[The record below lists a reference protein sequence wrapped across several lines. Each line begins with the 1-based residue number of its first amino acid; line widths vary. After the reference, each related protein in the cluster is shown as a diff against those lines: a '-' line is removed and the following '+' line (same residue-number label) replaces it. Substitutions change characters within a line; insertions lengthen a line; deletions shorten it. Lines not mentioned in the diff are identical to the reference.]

1 MIETAG
7 EGGVPARHLGVFFV
21 KIKQQKK
28 IRAFLMEEFVD
39 ERGAQ
44 LSGKQE
50 TRLAD
55 LIGKIENKSENQK
68 KTLVQTLLPRIALYA
83 VLA

>member
-1 MIETAG
+1 M
-7 EGGVPARHLGVFFV
+7 

-28 IRAFLMEEFVD
+28 IRAFLTEEFGD
-39 ERGAQ
+39 EQGAQ
-44 LSGKQE
+44 LAGGQE